1 MKYKR
6 ITVFVL
12 FLLTLMMCMGSVTF
26 AKSKS
31 PYKDVTRKKVDAQ
44 SYDAIVY
51 IKNCDG
57 WRGLVKKGKFY
68 PNKAITRREFLVV
81 LHNLYGDKVPYTMD
95 DIRNANAKITSK
107 YACDRMVALSKVL
120 GYSIRWDGNKTK
132 LKRKD
137 VARYVKIFATF
148 NKAFTPQKASTPKH

>member
-1 MKYKR
+1 MKKR
-6 ITVFVL
+6 FGLLL
-12 FLLTLMMCMGSVTF
+12 FIIVLLTMSMTAL
-26 AKSKS
+26 AKN

-51 IKNCDG
+51 INNFGG
-57 WRGLVKKGKFY
+57 WRGLTKKGKLY
-68 PNKAITRREFLVV
+68 PNRAITRREFLIV
-81 LHNLYGDKVPYTMD
+81 LHNLYGNKVTATMAD
-95 DIRNANAKITSK
+95 VRSANSKITSK
-107 YACDRMVALSKVL
+107 FACDRMVALSKVL